1 MNVHR
6 LHPPHSETER
16 DAFNAAEA
24 TPDELNQIGWLVQPL
39 SHNQFAPRWF
49 LGNEGG
55 REVGM
60 CFGLASVTLGSCVWR
75 RIWKEFTGPEFG
87 GEEKNRSK
95 V

>member
-6 LHPPHSETER
+6 LHPHHREAER

-39 SHNQFAPRWF
+39 SHNQFVPRWF
-49 LGNEGG
+49 LGNGVGGGGG

-60 CFGLASVTLGSCVWR
+60 CFA
-75 RIWKEFTGPEFG
+75 
-87 GEEKNRSK
+87 
-95 V
+95 